1 MEQPWVLLWL
11 LSSLKFFIGFYES
24 EWLNDYA
31 LNKPKFYLRYIDDVL
46 AAFDKEQSSL
56 NFLIFLNKNHSNI
69 KFTVEKQVSH
79 SITFL
84 DVLISGISHLS
95 QINLSGFLLNFKSF
109 TTFSFKINLIE
120 CLIDRSFKICNN

>member
-1 MEQPWVLLWL
+1 MINFIVKLMEQPWVLLWL

-79 SITFL
+79 FITFL

-95 QINLSGFLLNFKSF
+95 QINL
-109 TTFSFKINLIE
+109 
-120 CLIDRSFKICNN
+120 

>member
-1 MEQPWVLLWL
+1 MINFIVKLMEQPWVLLWL

-95 QINLSGFLLNFKSF
+95 QINL
-109 TTFSFKINLIE
+109 
-120 CLIDRSFKICNN
+120 